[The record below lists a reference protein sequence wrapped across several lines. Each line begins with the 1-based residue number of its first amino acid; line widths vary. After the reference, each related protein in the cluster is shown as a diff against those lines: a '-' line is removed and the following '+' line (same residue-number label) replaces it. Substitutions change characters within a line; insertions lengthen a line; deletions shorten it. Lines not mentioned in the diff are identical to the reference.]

1 VDLPAVLTAFD
12 EQMRRHPVPGPGV
25 LIEVE
30 ERVTR
35 TVGSDGSWSAVVW
48 SDLTA
53 ADADEDLPVREPAG
67 VRTALGL
74 RPRPIE
80 AVLAWA
86 GDVAIS
92 AGRVEFHEGTDV
104 ASL

>member
-1 VDLPAVLTAFD
+1 VLTAFD

-53 ADADEDLPVREPAG
+53 ADADEVIAAEVARAVGSLEWKLYSHDPPVTCP
-67 VRTALGL
+67 TA
-74 RPRPIE
+74 
-80 AVLAWA
+80 
-86 GDVAIS
+86 
-92 AGRVEFHEGTDV
+92 
-104 ASL
+104 